1 MKRHLGCYDPYWS
14 DSNETFHSNLFNFL
28 EGFRLMLSQSKREFE
43 LKTIN
48 NMVRICIECGNIS
61 VLIDDHTVF
70 CKNCNSKFR
79 IKEKPNDSIM

>member
-1 MKRHLGCYDPYWS
+1 
-14 DSNETFHSNLFNFL
+14 
-28 EGFRLMLSQSKREFE
+28 MLSQSKREFE

-79 IKEKPNDSIM
+79 IKEKPNGSIM

>member
-14 DSNETFHSNLFNFL
+14 DRNEAFHSNLFNFL
-28 EGFRLMLSQSKREFE
+28 EGSKLMSSQLKREFE

-48 NMVRICIECGNIS
+48 DMIRICIECGSIS
-61 VLIDDHTVF
+61 VLIDNDIVF

-79 IKEKPNDSIM
+79 IKEQ

>member
-14 DSNETFHSNLFNFL
+14 DGNETVHSNLFNFL
-28 EGFRLMLSQSKREFE
+28 EGFKLMVSQSKIE

-48 NMVRICIECGNIS
+48 DMVRICIECGSIS
-61 VLIDDHTVF
+61 VLIDNHIVF

-79 IKEKPNDSIM
+79 IKEESDGPFM